1 MFIQLWLLAVM
12 VCDLRW
18 RRVPNWLVLVG
29 FLGWLF
35 AGNGLTDSISW
46 LGALAAFFILIPFYM
61 LRWMGAGDV
70 KFGVIVGLWLG
81 LSMDLCWVWVGGSL
95 LAGLHSVLS
104 YAVAAVQ
111 RRVEVKAMLLSL
123 GLHRWVESGDDRAGH
138 TELNFPMLWN
148 KTDEVKRV
156 IPYAAY
162 MAVVA
167 FFLIL
172 KS

>member
-1 MFIQLWLLAVM
+1 MFIPVWLFAVI
-12 VCDLRW
+12 VNDLLW
-18 RRVPNWLVLVG
+18 RRVPNWLILVG

-35 AGNGLTDSISW
+35 AGSGLTDGMSW
-46 LGALAAFFILIPFYM
+46 LGALSAFVVLMPFYM

-81 LSMDLCWVWVGGSL
+81 LSMNLCWVWVGGSL

-104 YAVAAVQ
+104 YATAAMA
-111 RRVEVKAMLLSL
+111 RRFDVKAMLLLL
-123 GLHRWVESGDDRAGH
+123 GLHRWLKAGNDRTGRA
-138 TELNFPMLWN
+138 ELSYPILWN

-162 MAVVA
+162 MALIA